1 MFRSFGVILLA
12 VMVVAVMVP
21 GSLQAQRRP
30 AQFHGGVSPR
40 PGTQS
45 GLVGHGPV
53 APFVNPPVNNFG
65 HAPSFHSGRSV
76 VQRPIVRGPRT
87 VVVAPAF
94 GYGYGYPYY
103 SPFFDPY
110 NPYGY
115 AAPVASEPVYSEPAY
130 VDNPQPAVSQ
140 NEAELSY
147 QVGKLSQEIEDLR
160 QQQAQVAQ
168 LQRPP
173 QPLPPDTFMPV
184 VLIFKDGHRTEVQNY
199 AIVGQT
205 LWVLDEKNS
214 SKIPLSDLDLE
225 ASQKENRSHG
235 VRFSIPGR

>member
-1 MFRSFGVILLA
+1 
-12 VMVVAVMVP
+12 
-21 GSLQAQRRP
+21 
-30 AQFHGGVSPR
+30 
-40 PGTQS
+40 
-45 GLVGHGPV
+45 
-53 APFVNPPVNNFG
+53 
-65 HAPSFHSGRSV
+65 
-76 VQRPIVRGPRT
+76 
-87 VVVAPAF
+87 
-94 GYGYGYPYY
+94 PYY

-110 NPYGY
+110 SPYNY

-168 LQRPP
+168 LQRPA
-173 QPLPPDTFMPV
+173 QPVPPDTFTPV

-199 AIVGQT
+199 AIVGET

-214 SKIPLSDLDLE
+214 SKIPLSDLDLD
-225 ASQKENRSHG
+225 ATQKENRAHG
-235 VRFSIPGR
+235 VRFSTPGRYALSAFFVDLLRCLLALPRLSPGQSERGVPPR